1 MDDFFKSLKR
11 HRPFLA
17 AFIASI
23 VLLFFNLLFQDY
35 KTLLTSYAALISLFL
50 AVIYEL
56 VNLIDKRFIET
67 AYIENINSIYPENF
81 SNLLQKSKNID
92 LLGIHL
98 NSFLKN
104 YKNDIET
111 ALVAKAKIRFV
122 IVPRNS
128 NAVNMTALR
137 YNSENTKVSINNE
150 NGRID
155 DTHVIIQTWQ
165 KKYPKQV
172 ELKETDY
179 LFEHELIILDKM
191 AIDTRYNFGTKSSNN
206 KPKFFY
212 KKNSEWYEFCTQ
224 EFNNHWSMA
233 ENVAFNK

>member
-1 MDDFFKSLKR
+1 MDNLFKSLKR

-23 VLLFFNLLFQDY
+23 VLLFLNLFIQDY
-35 KTLLTSYAALISLFL
+35 KTLLTTYAALISLFL
-50 AVIYEL
+50 VVIYDL

-67 AYIENINSIYPENF
+67 VYIENINSTYQENF
-81 SNLLQKSKNID
+81 STLLQKSKNID

-98 NSFLKN
+98 NSLLKN
-104 YKNDIET
+104 YKHDIEA
-111 ALVAKAKIRFV
+111 ALVSKARIRFV

-137 YNSENTKVSINNE
+137 YNSENTQVSINNE

-165 KKYPKQV
+165 KKYPEQV
-172 ELKETDY
+172 ELRETDY
-179 LFEHELIILDKM
+179 LFEHELIVLDKI

-224 EFNNHWSMA
+224 EFNNHWRIA
-233 ENVAFNK
+233 EDVTFNT